1 MEQTFIEKIEKI
13 DKIEKNTL
21 HKMILLYNA
30 LEEGWTIKRKN
41 DTYVFSKNHERKKEI
56 LSDSYLLKFM
66 KTNLD
71 LSKILEN

>member
-1 MEQTFIEKIEKI
+1 MEQIFIEKIEKI

-71 LSKILEN
+71 LNKILEN